1 VKWNGTIAIKTMDIN
16 GWSNQIESIIQQIA
30 DKSYEMSNRHKQ
42 NYIDISDKLKYF
54 RIPII
59 VLSGIN
65 SVASVGLQS
74 YTSQDNISALTC
86 VLALVCGIIGSI
98 ELFLKLSESLQI
110 EYVSG
115 KEFSLLHIDC
125 SKMLMLSR
133 EERSISGSDYL
144 NDIFGRYTTL
154 IGNSQIIIGDILKHG
169 NIRKPPPSPKPSLI
183 DTIKKKISPSSPS
196 PSINGSEVELVVID
210 KCNN

>member
-1 VKWNGTIAIKTMDIN
+1 MDDIN
-16 GWSNQIESIIQQIA
+16 GWSNQIETILHQIA

-65 SVASVGLQS
+65 SVASVGLTEYTNQS
-74 YTSQDNISALTC
+74 NISAITC
-86 VLALVCGIIGSI
+86 ILALVCGIIGSI

-133 EERSISGSDYL
+133 AERSISGADYL

-169 NIRKPPPSPKPSLI
+169 NIRKPSLTPKPTFM
-183 DTIKKKISPSSPS
+183 DTIKKKISPSPS
-196 PSINGSEVELVVID
+196 PSLSGSEIELVVID
-210 KCNN
+210 NKVND

>member
-1 VKWNGTIAIKTMDIN
+1 MFLANDTFFHRRST
-16 GWSNQIESIIQQIA
+16 
-30 DKSYEMSNRHKQ
+30 
-42 NYIDISDKLKYF
+42 
-54 RIPII
+54 
-59 VLSGIN
+59 
-65 SVASVGLQS
+65 
-74 YTSQDNISALTC
+74 TC
-86 VLALVCGIIGSI
+86 SLVCGIIGSI

-133 EERSISGSDYL
+133 AERSISGADYL

-169 NIRKPPPSPKPSLI
+169 NIRKPSLTPKPSLM
-183 DTIKKKISPSSPS
+183 DTIKKKISPSSS
-196 PSINGSEVELVVID
+196 PSLSGSEIELVVLD
-210 KCNN
+210 NKVND